1 MNSQSSISLEYDR
14 MYCSML
20 IINPLNFSRNKLFC
34 PYFFSL
40 FEGAQIDL
48 KVFQILIELIDYF
61 KNAKPF

>member
-1 MNSQSSISLEYDR
+1 
-14 MYCSML
+14 ML